1 MRRLGDGAGCGARA
15 QVSHPAS
22 GTPWVCRPPQLS
34 GAAQSKGLDAGRT
47 NAGQSPREQGG
58 LRSFKDRKPV
68 CPRPGSTVPG
78 SENAA
83 MMERRK
89 ARVSLSGGRDA
100 LRCCR
105 EAASETETLR
115 FAALRPPH
123 SWNEGRNG
131 FRRPRAANNR
141 GDDARLCVIGVLGCL
156 TIASR
161 RRGPST
167 AFNPPHGARATSTA
181 PAPATSRRLMWH
193 PKSTQ
198 PSDANRI

>member
-1 MRRLGDGAGCGARA
+1 M
-15 QVSHPAS
+15 S

-34 GAAQSKGLDAGRT
+34 EAAQSKGLDAGRT

-105 EAASETETLR
+105 EAAPETKTLR
-115 FAALRPPH
+115 FAALRPPRH
-123 SWNEGRNG
+123 ATRDETEL
-131 FRRPRAANNR
+131 RRPRAANNR
-141 GDDARLCVIGVLGCL
+141 GDHAC
-156 TIASR
+156 
-161 RRGPST
+161 
-167 AFNPPHGARATSTA
+167 
-181 PAPATSRRLMWH
+181 
-193 PKSTQ
+193 PKTGGLF
-198 PSDANRI
+198 DNRIETTRAKHGFQSASS